1 MSAAK
6 KQQRIGAVVKTE
18 FMLFLCELS
27 PQLKWNYEISQMFC
41 GTKVLFLKILTHGKI
56 LGSRVQSTHIL
67 EVKVKVPSEVAVED
81 SRITGRRHRG
91 YCPDLD

>member
-27 PQLKWNYEISQMFC
+27 TQLKWNYEISQMFC

-56 LGSRVQSTHIL
+56 LGTEYSHLGGEGKGPQRGRSVGL
-67 EVKVKVPSEVAVED
+67 ED
-81 SRITGRRHRG
+81 H
-91 YCPDLD
+91 

>member
-1 MSAAK
+1 MKGPTLAPDLVCADRCLRQK

-56 LGSRVQSTHIL
+56 LGSRVLTSW
-67 EVKVKVPSEVAVED
+67 
-81 SRITGRRHRG
+81 R
-91 YCPDLD
+91 